1 MLNALNFVKGAIARK
16 DFVPALQHFLIRD
29 GRVKSFNGELG
40 LSSPIP
46 VDLNIAPRADTFIQ
60 AIEACSDT
68 VELFMSGS
76 EKLVV
81 KSGDFKTHV
90 ECVEASTFP
99 EYPLQ
104 GEIVKL
110 DDSLLPALAYLE
122 PFVANDA
129 SRPWACGV
137 LLSGESAFATNNIV
151 LQEYWLGFN
160 FPHRVNLPIMA
171 IRELLRINENPI
183 YLQMTDNRLV
193 FHFTGDRWLSTQLL
207 SVEWPDVTPLF
218 AEQGEQHIF
227 PAGFFEAL
235 ERLAPFADELGRV
248 YLLGSLV
255 STHANPE
262 LTGACIEVPDL
273 YMVGKGIYNIHAL
286 LKLRKAV
293 ATIDFACYPKPV
305 PFFGEAAR
313 GIIVGLIS

>member
-1 MLNALNFVKGAIARK
+1 MLDALNFVKGAVARK

-29 GRVKSFNGELG
+29 GRIKSFNGMLG

-46 VDLNIAPRADTFIQ
+46 LELNIAPRADTFIQ
-60 AIEACSDT
+60 AIETCTDT
-68 VELFMSGS
+68 VELFMAPN

-104 GEIVKL
+104 GSIIKL
-110 DDSLLPALAYLE
+110 DDSLLPALTYLE
-122 PFVANDA
+122 PFVASDA
-129 SRPWACGV
+129 SRPWACGI
-137 LLSGESAFATNNIV
+137 LLDGDSAFATNNIV

-171 IRELLRINENPI
+171 IRELLRINENPL
-183 YLQMTDNRLV
+183 YMQMTENRLV
-193 FHFTGDRWLSTQLL
+193 FHFKGDRWLSTQLL
-207 SVEWPDVTPLF
+207 AIEWPDTSPMFV
-218 AEQGEQHIF
+218 EQGNQHPF
-227 PAGFFEAL
+227 PEGFFEAL

-255 STHANPE
+255 STSATPE
-262 LTGACIEVPDL
+262 LNGTCIEVPDL
-273 YMVGKGIYNIHAL
+273 FMIGKGIYNIHAL
-286 LKLRKAV
+286 LKMRGAV
-293 ATIDFACYPKPV
+293 QTIDFEMYPKPV
-305 PFFGEAAR
+305 PFFGAAAR